1 MGDDPRESTLNSE
14 SFEDRIREI
23 RSGFSPSFQRL
34 ADFLLDSYTQAAL
47 LTATELAHALDI
59 DPATV
64 VRFAQRLGYP
74 GYLDLQR
81 EIRRK
86 VKRELFDT
94 HTFEIDSLTG
104 IVDAA
109 WNDLLRFLDLCRR
122 TFPVAEAESLIV
134 ALDEAE
140 RVVLL
145 AEGLALAPARV
156 LAAWLEA
163 AGYTIHLAGG
173 SLSDLARAIAGA
185 RRGDLCM
192 AIEVVDPSP
201 FQARAMAE
209 ARESGI
215 RTAAIVASPS
225 SRLASHVDIVLAAQ
239 APQEPMMGQ
248 ALIEA
253 FVYVL
258 VQMLAFARPGRFAQ
272 IDGRTEAL
280 ARRIA
285 SAPPD

>member
-173 SLSDLARAIAGA
+173 SLSDLARA
-185 RRGDLCM
+185 
-192 AIEVVDPSP
+192 
-201 FQARAMAE
+201 MAE

-280 ARRIA
+280 
-285 SAPPD
+285 